1 MQTTVEKSEHLS
13 AQTFQMNIQQVE
25 EHYQTD
31 LNKGLTQAEAEK
43 RLQADGKDK
52 LIEGKR
58 KTVFGMFIEQ
68 FQDFLIIVLMVAAII
83 SGAMG
88 ETSDAIL
95 ILVIVVVNA
104 IIGVVQENKAEN
116 SMEALKKMTMPLAKV
131 IRDGTENIIEAENL
145 VVGDVVLL
153 DAGDYVSADGRIFDV
168 ASLQIQESALTGES
182 LPVTKDI
189 AVLSDPETSLG
200 DRVNMVYMSSLVT
213 FGRGKFVVTKTG
225 MNTEIGKIA
234 GMLQT
239 TETVAT
245 PLQKKLNELGKIL
258 AIGALI
264 ACGVIFATDIF
275 RGKNVLETFL
285 VAVSLAVAA
294 IPEGLPAI
302 VTVVLA
308 LGTQRLVEKNAIVRK
323 LPAVETLGSA
333 SVICS
338 DKTGTLT
345 QNKMTIVRV
354 FAEGEP
360 KSAEDF
366 KSREDLNAHER
377 LLTTIGML
385 SNDASINEENGEWVE
400 IGDPTEVAF
409 VAFSKRLGIDKED
422 VLANMPRVGELPF
435 DSDRKLMTTLHQ
447 SEDIY
452 YSFTKGAPDE
462 IINLST
468 HYYKDGEILPITD
481 AYKETVM
488 QINTNLGDEALRVL
502 GLAYKPFNI
511 MPKIEHNSLE
521 QDLVFVGLMGMIDPP
536 REEVKLSIKECHEA
550 GIHTV
555 MITGDHKNTAI
566 AIAKDLNIYN
576 EGNQALSGVELE
588 KMSGEELMDN
598 IEETTVY
605 ARVSPEHKVRIVDA
619 WQKKSGVVAMTGDGV
634 NDAPALKKADIG
646 CAMGIT
652 GTDVSKEASD
662 IVLTDDN
669 FATIVSAVKEGRGIF
684 ENIRKAVHFL
694 LSCNIAEI
702 LIIFTATILN
712 WERPLLPTH
721 ILWINLV
728 TDSLPALALGM
739 EKASS
744 DIMSQKPRDPKSSI
758 FADGLG
764 SRIVLHGVMLTII
777 SLGVFY
783 YGYTTYGVAEARTMI
798 FAVLGL
804 SQLTHVL
811 NAKAGRKTVFTDQ
824 LFENKFLWG
833 AIGISGFLQLIV
845 VLLPFTHS
853 VFSVTYLNSK
863 EWLIVAA
870 ASFAPL
876 IIVELG
882 KLLIRPFRKEVKVS

>member
-1 MQTTVEKSEHLS
+1 MEKTVEKSETLS
-13 AQTFQMNIQQVE
+13 GQTFQMDIREVA
-25 EHYQTD
+25 EHYKTD
-31 LNKGLTQAEAEK
+31 LTKGLTQSEAEK
-43 RLQADGKDK
+43 RLQVDGKNK

-58 KTVFGMFIEQ
+58 KTLLGMFIEQ
-68 FQDFLIIVLMVAAII
+68 FKDFLIIVLMAAAII
-83 SGAMG
+83 SGIMG
-88 ETSDAIL
+88 EVSDALL

-104 IIGVVQENKAEN
+104 VIGVVQENKAEN
-116 SMEALKKMTMPLAKV
+116 SMEALKKMTTPLAKV
-131 IRDGTENIIEAENL
+131 LRDGTEHMIEAENL
-145 VVGDVVLL
+145 VAGDIVLL
-153 DAGDYVSADGRIFDV
+153 DAGDYVSADGRVFDA

-182 LPVTKDI
+182 LPVTK
-189 AVLSDPETSLG
+189 ATEVLPDPETSLG
-200 DRVNMVYMSSLVT
+200 DRINMVYMSSLVT
-213 FGRGKFVVTKTG
+213 YGRGSFIVTKTG

-234 GMLQT
+234 GMLQST
-239 TETVAT
+239 QTVAT

-258 AIGALI
+258 AIGALL
-264 ACGVIFATDIF
+264 ACGIIFATDIF
-275 RGKNVLETFL
+275 RGKDVLETFL

-308 LGTQRLVEKNAIVRK
+308 LGTQRLVEKHAIVRK

-354 FAEGEP
+354 FTEGKP
-360 KSAEDF
+360 KNAEDF
-366 KSREDLNAHER
+366 NSREDFNTHER
-377 LLTTIGML
+377 FLTTIGML
-385 SNDASINEENGEWVE
+385 SNDASINEKNGETVE

-409 VAFSKRLGIDKED
+409 VAFPKRLGIEKQEI
-422 VLANMPRVGELPF
+422 LADLPRVGELPF
-435 DSDRKLMTTLHQ
+435 DSDRKMMTTLHQ
-447 SEDIY
+447 SKEGY

-462 IINLST
+462 VINLAT
-468 HYYKDGEILPITD
+468 HYYKNGEVLPIDETYKQKVLQVNTD
-481 AYKETVM
+481 MA
-488 QINTNLGDEALRVL
+488 DEALRVL
-502 GLAYKPFNI
+502 ALAYKPFDTEPEVTYDN
-511 MPKIEHNSLE
+511 LE
-521 QDLVFVGLMGMIDPP
+521 RQLVFVGLMGMIDPP
-536 REEVKLSIKECHEA
+536 REEVKVSIEECHQA

-566 AIAKDLNIYN
+566 AIAKDLNIYTEN
-576 EGNQALSGVELE
+576 NQALSGVELE
-588 KMSGEELMDN
+588 KMSDEDLLDN
-598 IEETTVY
+598 IEKTTVY

-662 IVLTDDN
+662 MILTDDN

-739 EKASS
+739 EKASP
-744 DIMSQKPRDPKSSI
+744 DIMSQKPRDPQSSI
-758 FADGLG
+758 FADRLG
-764 SRIVLHGVMLTII
+764 GRIILHGVLLTVI
-777 SLGVFY
+777 SLAVFY
-783 YGYTTYGVAEARTMI
+783 YGYSNYGIDEARTMI

-811 NAKAGRKTVFTDQ
+811 NAKAGGKTVFNDR
-824 LFENKFLWG
+824 LFENKFLWQ
-833 AIGISGFLQLIV
+833 AIVVSGFLQLIV

-853 VFSVTYLNSK
+853 IFSVTYLNMN

-876 IIVELG
+876 VIVELG
-882 KLLIRPFRKEVKVS
+882 KLIAKAFKK

>member
-1 MQTTVEKSEHLS
+1 MQATKEKAELMPV
-13 AQTFQMNIQQVE
+13 QTFQMDIQE
-25 EHYQTD
+25 IESHYQTD
-31 LNKGLTQAEAEK
+31 LSKGLTQAEAEK
-43 RLQADGKDK
+43 RLQANGKNK

-68 FQDFLIIVLMVAAII
+68 FKDFLIIVLMVAAII
-83 SGAMG
+83 SGVMG
-88 ETSDAIL
+88 EISDAVL

-104 IIGVVQENKAEN
+104 VIGVVQENKAEN
-116 SMEALKKMTMPLAKV
+116 SMEALKKMTTPSAKV
-131 IRDGTENIIEAENL
+131 IRDGTEHIIEAENL

-153 DAGDYVSADGRIFDV
+153 DAGDYVSADGRVFDA

-189 AVLSDPETSLG
+189 AVLPDPETSLG
-200 DRVNMVYMSSLVT
+200 DRINMVYMSSLVT
-213 FGRGKFVVTKTG
+213 YGRGNFVVTKTG

-275 RGKNVLETFL
+275 RGKDVLETFL

-308 LGTQRLVEKNAIVRK
+308 LGTQRLVEKHAIVRK

-345 QNKMTIVRV
+345 QNKMTIVRI
-354 FAEGEP
+354 FTEGEP
-360 KSAEDF
+360 KTAEAFNSRDDF
-366 KSREDLNAHER
+366 NAHER

-385 SNDASINEENGEWVE
+385 SNNASINDNNGELVE

-409 VAFSKRLGIDKED
+409 VAFPKRLGIDKQE
-422 VLANMPRVGELPF
+422 VLATMPRVGELPF
-435 DSDRKLMTTLHQ
+435 DSDRKLMTTVHQ
-447 SEDIY
+447 SKDLY

-462 IINLST
+462 VINLAT
-468 HYYKDGEILPITD
+468 HYYKDGEILPIDD

-488 QINTNLGDEALRVL
+488 QVNMDLADEALRVL
-502 GLAYKPFNI
+502 ALAYKPFNT
-511 MPKIEHNSLE
+511 MPEITNDTLE
-521 QDLVFVGLMGMIDPP
+521 RDLVFVGLMGMIDPP
-536 REEVKLSIKECHEA
+536 REEVKVSIEECHKA

-576 EGNQALSGVELE
+576 EGNQALAGVELE
-588 KMSGEELMDN
+588 KMSDEELLDN
-598 IEETTVY
+598 IEKTTVY

-662 IVLTDDN
+662 MILTDDN

-739 EKASS
+739 EKASP

-764 SRIVLHGVMLTII
+764 GRIILHGILLTII

-783 YGYTTYGVAEARTMI
+783 YGYTTYGIDEARTMI

-811 NAKAGRKTVFTDQ
+811 NAKAGRNTVFTSQ

-833 AIGISGFLQLIV
+833 AIAISGFLQLIV

-853 VFSVTYLNSK
+853 IFSVTYLNMN
-863 EWLIVAA
+863 EWLIVVAT
-870 ASFAPL
+870 SFAPL
-876 IIVELG
+876 VIVELG
-882 KLLIRPFRKEVKVS
+882 KLITKPFRKKA